1 MAHKVGC
8 QVHED
13 HHGFS
18 LTEEILSHLPY
29 AIMSVALALV
39 TLSFM
44 DFMSPG
50 QDRLSEAAHNLFH
63 AFHFLHIV
71 FAATGTFITFSR
83 YSQKIV
89 TGLLVASI
97 GSLTFCTLS
106 DVILPSIAGA
116 MLGVPIH
123 MHICLFS
130 EWNNILP
137 FLFVGLLN
145 GVIMSRHDNSV
156 KSYYSVASHFV
167 HILVSSLA
175 SLFYMVAEDF
185 TDWYSQ
191 FGLVF
196 LLLIVAVLVPCTL
209 ADLVVPSMCARVDVK
224 R

>member
-1 MAHKVGC
+1 MAHKVEC

-13 HHGFS
+13 HGCS
-18 LTEEILSHLPY
+18 LMEEILCHLPY
-29 AIMSVALALV
+29 AILSVALALV

-50 QDRLSEAAHNLFH
+50 PERLSQAAHNLFH

-83 YSQKIV
+83 YSRNV
-89 TGLLVASI
+89 FAGLMVAAVA
-97 GSLTFCTLS
+97 SLTFCTLS

-130 EWNNILP
+130 EWDNILP
-137 FLFVGLLN
+137 FLFVGLVN
-145 GVIMSRHDNSV
+145 GLIMSRHDNAV
-156 KSYYSVASHFV
+156 KSYYSVASHFI

-175 SLFYMVAEDF
+175 SLFYMVGEGF

-209 ADLVVPSMCARVDVK
+209 ADLVVPSMCARVDIK